1 MKPAYSSFIFLF
13 IYPFFCASAKIDSEL
28 MGFHERCLKQSEI
41 QACDYA
47 VKAFNGQE
55 KPEFALEVSE
65 KMCEMNAMNCSQSYF
80 SARQISPKA
89 ANELVKKMELR
100 CSKNIEY
107 CDILANIYEE
117 RKQFPLAL
125 ETAKKYYDKF
135 HKGSY
140 ARLAYQQ
147 GKDKTPAFEE
157 ALSTCR
163 EDNSNCSFSLRYLP
177 DHPQYQEL
185 LVHAEN
191 HCKNESMSSY
201 GATDCTIVGTIYYKK
216 SNFTKAFEF
225 WTYDCA
231 KNQIACMLVLGS
243 DKATPTLKL
252 KAMIDFCNY
261 SGQAHEATMS
271 NLENKHCAKFK
282 TTKKIPQE
290 MFTSGERSLKSFID
304 EQK

>member
-1 MKPAYSSFIFLF
+1 MKPSYFTFIFLF
-13 IYPFFCASAKIDSEL
+13 VHPFLYSANSVDPEL
-28 MGFHERCLKQSEI
+28 LDYRERCLKQSEI
-41 QACDYA
+41 LACDYA
-47 VKAFNGQE
+47 VKSFNGQE
-55 KPEFALEVSE
+55 KPELALEVSE
-65 KMCEMNAMNCSQSYF
+65 KMCEIDAMNCSQSYF

-89 ANELVKKMELR
+89 ANELVKKMEQR
-100 CSKNIEY
+100 CSKNIEF
-107 CDILANIYEE
+107 CDTLANIYEE

-125 ETAKKYYDKF
+125 ETAKKYYDKY
-135 HKGSY
+135 HTGSY

-157 ALSTCR
+157 ALTTCR
-163 EDNSNCSFSLRYLP
+163 EDNSNCGFSLRYLP
-177 DHPQYQEL
+177 DHPQYPEL

-191 HCKNESMSSY
+191 HCKNERTMSY

-243 DKATPTLKL
+243 DKATPAFKF
-252 KAMIDFCNY
+252 KAMTDFCNY
-261 SGQAHEATMS
+261 SDQAHEATMS
-271 NLENKHCAKFK
+271 NLESKHCAKFK
-282 TTKKIPQE
+282 KTKKIPQE
-290 MFTSGERSLKSFID
+290 MFASGQRSLKSFID